1 MQAGKGKRT
10 FLILSKPEKRTRM
23 QRAFLKCKAVN
34 RALHYANEYLSI
46 PGAMW
51 LVYDVAGRIV
61 ADMSDRQLEA
71 ILYRLL
77 YRYELTAEE
86 EREIR
91 QILRP

>member
-1 MQAGKGKRT
+1 MQAGNAQRAFYNSMRTGKR
-10 FLILSKPEKRTRM
+10 SRM
-23 QRAFLKCKAVN
+23 QSAFLKCKAIN
-34 RALHYANEYLSI
+34 RALHYANDYLSI

-77 YRYELTAEE
+77 YCYELTAEE